1 MTYKEINEVFKI
13 PQRTLIDWKNQKDGD
28 WRKRMFEFL
37 RGVDKKD
44 IEELFKKIGK
54 DDWELVV
61 IREVKSLKKF

>member
-37 RGVDKKD
+37 RGVGKKD
-44 IEELFKKIGK
+44 IEEFFKKIGK
-54 DDWELVV
+54 DD
-61 IREVKSLKKF
+61 

>member
-1 MTYKEINEVFKI
+1 
-13 PQRTLIDWKNQKDGD
+13 
-28 WRKRMFEFL
+28 MFEFL

>member
-13 PQRTLIDWKNQKDGD
+13 PQRTLIDWKNQKDRD

-54 DDWELVV
+54 DD
-61 IREVKSLKKF
+61 